1 MKKYIFL
8 LLTLSLCLVSGAA
21 AGYLDNYSANLVL
34 LNHFNSTG
42 DLTQLTT
49 GQVLTNSGSVGIA
62 PYGQFGGA
70 SAVFSGSNYLTNTS
84 TTALTGLALS
94 TTQNFTLLM
103 YLNASSYSTAPTP
116 FATGSVGN
124 SGSTLQLEM
133 DSSGKVKVCKA
144 GVSCGLTSTNGV
156 PTGGSHQLVITRISG
171 TEYIYIDGVANGSAS
186 DGNSYSQGGVT
197 IGARSD
203 ATLKFTGSIDEVAF
217 WNTVVPIAELYP
229 QTYEVGGAA
238 PVGEHLTA
246 DFVGTP
252 SSGDSPLNVT
262 FVGTQTGGDYIADSW
277 SWDFGD
283 GISADPGT
291 QNISHTY
298 TEAGVTS
305 YSPKMKVTN
314 TSNGYT
320 IWVNKTNY
328 ITFNTGFNRQDLVM
342 DPYFTLKVTFVDSA
356 TNLPIPKVLVT
367 DSMEHNTT
375 TGAGVFT
382 QSYPYSTI
390 TIYATADGY
399 VGTSRQYVMESDR
412 EEIVQLS
419 KVQPTSTVPSS
430 FRYTPHL
437 VRFIAK
443 DYSGQP
449 LSDIRVYAQGY
460 ESTAPDNWIYN
471 ILGLDMGTVP
481 MTNAT
486 LTGST
491 SSDGSIVFMMLE
503 NVQYKVNFTSQA
515 KGVSQE
521 MTVYPKEDSYLVIL
535 GTSAAGDSNSNW
547 GGGSALITRNLVA
560 NQSGN
565 KLTFNLTYLDPASQ
579 TTSILFWVTDA
590 NKQPL
595 YNETYSGAAHN
606 FSYVLDPITHGST
619 YYYGYR
625 ASHPTYGYIAGN
637 SLITTHSRLLAPLEY
652 LGWDTSWYMWIT
664 VVCLIFFVALFSG
677 TTSIYGTLLFPFW
690 SLFFGFIGWLDWCP
704 WEFLVG
710 VAVLGTLA
718 FISKMYSRV
727 GDG

>member
-8 LLTLSLCLVSGAA
+8 LLALSLCIVAA
-21 AGYLDNYSANLVL
+21 
-34 LNHFNSTG
+34 
-42 DLTQLTT
+42 
-49 GQVLTNSGSVGIA
+49 
-62 PYGQFGGA
+62 A
-70 SAVFSGSNYLTNTS
+70 SAVEYTRFSPIMTSDSTPSGNTTTANANYGGEEPYKAFDSDNTS
-84 TTALTGLALS
+84 TWWSSGNTGGPWYVQIQLS
-94 TTQNFTLLM
+94 SAHAATRYIIYPRDANSDVKTWK
-103 YLNASSYSTAPTP
+103 LNASTD
-116 FATGSVGN
+116 
-124 SGSTLQLEM
+124 GSTWTTL
-133 DSSGKVKVCKA
+133 DSQTGITWSGQTPQTFTFSNTNNYTYYRLA
-144 GVSCGLTSTNGV
+144 ITANRDGVSAAS
-156 PTGGSHQLVITRISG
+156 
-171 TEYIYIDGVANGSAS
+171 VASL
-186 DGNSYSQGGVT
+186 
-197 IGARSD
+197 I
-203 ATLKFTGSIDEVAF
+203 
-217 WNTVVPIAELYP
+217 LYESP
-229 QTYEVGGAA
+229 PE
-238 PVGEHLTA
+238 PVHLTA

-262 FVGTQTGGDYIADSW
+262 FSGNQTGGDYIADSW

-481 MTNAT
+481 MANAT